1 MHEDIVGGGA
11 TRHRLIEHNVLLG
24 DHVLCLGPRE
34 TPVHAGLPDTQVL
47 SILNHAGNDALRTT
61 IMKNY

>member
-11 TRHRLIEHNVLLG
+11 HRHRLIEHNVLLG
-24 DHVLCLGPRE
+24 DQILGLGPRE
-34 TPVHAGLPDTQVL
+34 APVHPGLPDTQVL
-47 SILNHAGNDALRTT
+47 SILDHAGNDALRTT